1 MVRIVAGGALMDCEF
16 IKPHFWGAGR
26 ILQRYM
32 LNKLT
37 SGLMLL
43 FLLAVVSAATASELS
58 GGAITTVEELHR
70 LAKADQSVLCAVHLE
85 GVVLWERP
93 DRCEII
99 FQDAT
104 GGLRVKIDLRSE
116 PLLQTGQ
123 KIILEGKGLINQD
136 GLQEALV
143 DNDGLHSAT
152 EKSGK
157 LWLAAG
163 RYPIRVDWFNAL
175 VYYDLR
181 VFLQGPELPREAV
194 PDSVLYHEVQAE
206 NGSTNW
212 TNGLKYTCF
221 EGSWEKLPDF
231 KELPIIKEGTIA
243 NFTLDVRPRDTNVG
257 IQFTGFIDIPR
268 AGLYTLSTESDDGSL
283 LFIDDSFLIVKPTGK
298 TGLPTPQRISPGQP
312 LTQAE
317 DCKWSTVEGDV
328 LFISERSGALDLEID
343 GGAGLMFVH
352 VAAWAKGYS
361 ALLLHSRIR
370 ATGISQSVYNSNGE
384 QVNGG
389 LLVPGMDQIEILE
402 PSISAWNMYQM
413 SAIGALLSTKSFEGS
428 NSIVRIAGKGSR
440 VSDQKSILVQDSSG
454 KIIVETS
461 QSLSGITD
469 SPIEVLGIR
478 TQRGTNIILE
488 SGFWRPTVS
497 YWGNDN
503 KSLPLLTKIEQIKS
517 LAREDAAK
525 GYPVR
530 IRGVVTAPIYKSGF
544 FIQQGTWAIYVRWD
558 SAFRAAPPRT
568 GDYWEVEGVTYA
580 EFSPNV
586 QATRAARL
594 GSGVM
599 PEPIRPAPDQFV
611 NGSLDTRY
619 IEVEGIVTAAD
630 SEGLQMLTPE
640 GRIQVQLSEMDPA
653 FDQSAETNFEKYENA
668 LIRLRGCAIPVRDDK
683 TEEVQSGNYWI
694 SLCNYSIEVEQ
705 PAPPDPF
712 SIPLKSVSELRS
724 FNPYASILER
734 VKVSGQIL
742 HERDNESFLWD
753 GTNGLRFISKKPI
766 HPQLGDFVEVVGF
779 PDLSEPSMVLREAIT
794 RLKGQGTL
802 PKPIQLRNDSL
813 LNRQHDGSLV
823 SVRARLTDISPE
835 SPGSPDEI
843 LTLQAGAHGFIARLD
858 GQGTVTDILPG
869 SLVKLTGVYAAQD
882 YFSAD
887 ATNSASFELLLNSPA
902 DIIVLEHPGWWTLR
916 RLLAAFGLILLILA
930 GAMLWI
936 FTLRRQVSAQALMIR
951 QKAEREA
958 TLEERA
964 RIARDIHDTLEQA
977 LAGTNLQ
984 LNALVDSL
992 GGVSPEPLR
1001 ILKVAR
1007 SMINHAQDEA
1017 RRTVRNLR
1025 LLSLEKCNLPTALSQ
1040 YVVQSDLPSE
1050 PKIGIEVKGSYK
1062 SLPSQIESHLLR
1074 IGQEAV
1080 TNAIKHAG
1088 ARNIRLELTYSDV
1101 ALVLSVH
1108 DDGCGFNHT
1117 QTLSSATG
1125 HFGLLGMRERAE
1137 KIGGILEVVSAP
1149 GKGTTILVNV
1159 PLMDSN
1165 PDLPHAGHNKRKDIL

>member
-1 MVRIVAGGALMDCEF
+1 MDGEI
-16 IKPHFWGAGR
+16 IKPFFCGACR
-26 ILQRYM
+26 ILQRC
-32 LNKLT
+32 KLDKLAG
-37 SGLMLL
+37 GLIV
-43 FLLAVVSAATASELS
+43 FILLAVVSAAAASELS
-58 GGAITTVEELHR
+58 GGVVTTVEVLHR

-85 GVVLWERP
+85 GVVLWESP

-123 KIILEGKGLINQD
+123 KIILEGKGLINPD

-143 DNDGLHSAT
+143 ENDGLHSAA

-157 LWLAAG
+157 VWLAAG
-163 RYPIRVDWFNAL
+163 RYPIRADWFNAFGD
-175 VYYDLR
+175 YDLR
-181 VFLQGPELPREAV
+181 VFLEGPQLPREAV
-194 PDSVLYHEVQAE
+194 PDSALYHAGQADH
-206 NGSTNW
+206 GATNW
-212 TNGLKYTCF
+212 ANGLNYACF
-221 EGSWEKLPDF
+221 EGNWEELPDF
-231 KELPIIKEGTIA
+231 KELPIIKEGTIN
-243 NFTLDVRPRDTNVG
+243 NFTLAVRPRDENVG

-268 AGLYTLSTESDDGSL
+268 SGLYTFSTESDDGSL
-283 LFIDDSFLIVKPTGK
+283 LFIDDSFLVVKPTGK

-312 LTQAE
+312 LTQTE

-370 ATGISQSVYNSNGE
+370 ATGISQSVYNSNGH

-413 SAIGALLSTKSFEGS
+413 SAIGSLLSTNSIESS
-428 NSIVRIAGKGSR
+428 NWIVRIAGKASR
-440 VSDQKSILVQDSSG
+440 VSHQKSIWVQDSSG

-461 QSLSGITD
+461 QSLLGITN
-469 SPIEVLGIR
+469 SQIEVLGLR
-478 TQRGTNIILE
+478 TQRGTNVVLE
-488 SGFWRPTVS
+488 SGFWRPTVFDR
-497 YWGNDN
+497 GNDN
-503 KSLPLLTKIEQIKS
+503 KSLPLLTKVEQIKS
-517 LAREDAAK
+517 LAKEDAAK
-525 GYPVR
+525 GYPVK

-558 SAFRAAPPRT
+558 SSLRAAPPRT
-568 GDYWEVEGVTYA
+568 GDYWEVEGYTYV

-594 GSGVM
+594 GPGVM
-599 PEPIRPAPDQFV
+599 PEPIRPTPDQFV

-619 IEVEGIVTAAD
+619 IEIEGIVTSAD

-640 GRIQVQLSEMDPA
+640 GRIQVKLSEMDPA

-668 LIRLRGCAIPVRDDK
+668 LIRVRGCAIPGRDDK
-683 TEEVQSGNYWI
+683 TQEVESGNYWI

-705 PAPPDPF
+705 PAPEAPF
-712 SIPLKSVSELRS
+712 SIPLKSVSELRL

-742 HERDNESFLWD
+742 HKRNSEFFLWD
-753 GTNGLRFISKKPI
+753 GTNGLRFISKEPI
-766 HPQLGDFVEVVGF
+766 HLQLGDLVEVVGF

-794 RLKGQGTL
+794 HLKGHGAL
-802 PKPIQLRNDSL
+802 PKPIQLPNDSL
-813 LNRQHDGSLV
+813 LNRDHDGSLV

-835 SPGSPDEI
+835 SPGSSDEI

-858 GQGTVTDILPG
+858 GHGIATEVLPG

-887 ATNSASFELLLNSPA
+887 AAKAASFELLLNSPA
-902 DIIVLEHPGWWTLR
+902 DIVVLEHPGWWTLR

-936 FTLRRQVSAQALMIR
+936 LTLRRQVSAQALMIR

-984 LNALVDSL
+984 LNALADSL
-992 GGVSPEPLR
+992 GKVSPEPLR

-1025 LLSLEKCNLPTALSQ
+1025 LLSLEKYNLPTALSQ
-1040 YVVQSDLPSE
+1040 FVVQSGLPAE

-1062 SLPSQIESHLLR
+1062 SLPSQVESHLLR
-1074 IGQEAV
+1074 IGQEGV
-1080 TNAIKHAG
+1080 TNAMKHAG

-1108 DDGCGFNHT
+1108 DDGCGFDHV
-1117 QTLSSATG
+1117 QTLSSTMG
-1125 HFGLLGMRERAE
+1125 HFGILGMRERAE
-1137 KIGGILEVVSAP
+1137 KIGGILEVISAA
-1149 GKGTTILVNV
+1149 GKGTTILVKV
-1159 PLMDSN
+1159 PLMDLK
-1165 PDLPHAGHNKRKDIL
+1165 PDQLHAGHNSTKRNDIL